1 MNSFKDDDFHKPS
14 LTVKAYVCP
23 EAISKPLTS
32 AWLRLA
38 SPNDLSLTC
47 TGLGF
52 LSSRWEAINSER
64 RVPLVPAES
73 VSLCSQ
79 NYVVV
84 GHLLSARKKPRWLS
98 QVLACREAHSSHK
111 ADPLEQA
118 NGREPS
124 ALLASRLG
132 SRQGHTHRLAIL
144 KTSRFQSRFLII
156 SL

>member
-1 MNSFKDDDFHKPS
+1 MMPIKLSKTEKLYFHKPS
-14 LTVKAYVCP
+14 LTVKAYACP

-47 TGLGF
+47 TGLSF

-64 RVPLVPAES
+64 RVPLVPSES

-118 NGREPS
+118 NRKGTFC
-124 ALLASRLG
+124 LACLKAG
-132 SRQGHTHRLAIL
+132 QQTGTHP
-144 KTSRFQSRFLII
+144 
-156 SL
+156 